1 MTWIEWKRW
10 FDTVDDAVNDPK
22 LMIIVNDNIR
32 WYDWSTRWIKVW
44 TVWQITAVLNNR
56 DRSKQNGNFEKQ
68 EPKHNTQ
75 GRPNGVVAA
84 TESRSMESRSHVR
97 HTRGI
102 LLDHTILFSPLNLIE
117 SAFSLFAIRLSCQ
130 FFDFFVL
137 IFVFD
142 SLRFSLRYFSFRSL
156 DPGRRL

>member
-1 MTWIEWKRW
+1 MTWVEWKRW

-22 LMIIVNDNIR
+22 LMIIVNDNIK
-32 WYDWSTRWIKVW
+32 WYDCSTRWIKVW

-102 LLDHTILFSPLNLIE
+102 LLGHPILFSPLNLIE
-117 SAFSLFAIRLSCQ
+117 SAFSLSLQ
-130 FFDFFVL
+130 
-137 IFVFD
+137 FD
-142 SLRFSLRYFSFRSL
+142 SLVNSSISSFWFLFSIRSVSRFVTFRFAV
-156 DPGRRL
+156 